1 MMRNY
6 FSFLLIL
13 IVSSAFSQELNCKV
27 TVDYSKVSA
36 TNVQVFKT
44 LETSL
49 NDFVNK
55 TSWTEKKYNSNEKI
69 NCSMFILINEYDSS
83 NFNATIQV
91 GSSRTIYN
99 STYESP
105 VLNVNDK
112 DMQFKYVEFE
122 NLIYSPTS
130 FESNLV
136 SIISFYSNLIIAI
149 DAESLAPNGG
159 DEYFLK
165 AQDILSL
172 AAQGGYKGW
181 SQADGNQNRYFLIN
195 DLISPSFKSY
205 KEVMTQYHFKG
216 LDRMSDDLK
225 GGKEELKNAII
236 GLSKIY
242 AIRPNAYLLRIFFD
256 AKADEIVSIFS
267 GGPSIPI
274 SDLVDTLNRISPTN
288 SSKWSKIKA

>member
-236 GLSKIY
+236 ALSKIY

>member
-1 MMRNY
+1 MRNY

>member
-274 SDLVDTLNRISPTN
+274 LDLVDTLNRISPTN

>member
-1 MMRNY
+1 MRNC

-13 IVSSAFSQELNCKV
+13 IVSFANSQELNCKV

-36 TNVQVFKT
+36 TNIQVYKT

-55 TSWTEKKYNSNEKI
+55 TSWTEKKYGSNEKI

-83 NFNATIQV
+83 NFSATIQV
-91 GSSRTIYN
+91 QSSRTIFD

-112 DMQFKYVEFE
+112 DMAFRYVEFE
-122 NLIYSPTS
+122 NLIYNPTS

-136 SIISFYSNLIIAI
+136 SIIAFYSNLIIGL

-159 DEYFLK
+159 DDYFSA
-165 AQDILSL
+165 AQNISAL

-195 DLISPSFKSY
+195 DLISSSFKPY
-205 KEVMTQYHFKG
+205 KDAINQYHFKG
-216 LDRMSDDLK
+216 LDSMSNNLK
-225 GGKEELKNAII
+225 GGKEEVKKAII
-236 GLSKIY
+236 ALSKIY
-242 AIRPNAYLLRIFFD
+242 SVRPNAFLLRVFFD

-267 GGPSIPI
+267 GGPNVPVA
-274 SDLVDTLNRISPTN
+274 DLVDVLNRISPTN
-288 SSKWSKIKA
+288 SNKWAKIKV

>member
-1 MMRNY
+1 MMRNC

-13 IVSSAFSQELNCKV
+13 IVSFANSQELNCKV

-36 TNVQVFKT
+36 TNIQVYKT

-55 TSWTEKKYNSNEKI
+55 TSWTEKKYGSNEKI

-83 NFNATIQV
+83 NFSATIQV
-91 GSSRTIYN
+91 QSSRTVFD

-112 DMQFKYVEFE
+112 DMAFRYVEFE
-122 NLIYSPTS
+122 NLIYNPTS

-136 SIISFYSNLIIAI
+136 SIIAFYSNLIIGL

-159 DEYFLK
+159 DDYFSA
-165 AQDILSL
+165 AQNISAL

-195 DLISPSFKSY
+195 DLISSSFKPY
-205 KEVMTQYHFKG
+205 KDAINQYHFKG
-216 LDRMSDDLK
+216 LDSMSNNLK
-225 GGKEELKNAII
+225 GGKEEVKKAII
-236 GLSKIY
+236 ALSKIY
-242 AIRPNAYLLRIFFD
+242 SVRPNAFLLRVFFD

-267 GGPSIPI
+267 GGPNVPVA
-274 SDLVDTLNRISPTN
+274 DLVDVLNRISPTN
-288 SSKWSKIKA
+288 SNKWAKIKV